1 MTSLN
6 RILTVMV
13 FAVGGVLVWAL
24 IAQTEWAAAQSLL
37 GVGEFYENPITPL
50 VKTAGAITIAI
61 ALTKLVQRG
70 AAWFSR
76 RVLGRAPRSRI
87 PIHRINGGS

>member
-6 RILTVMV
+6 RMLTVLV

-24 IAQTEWAAAQSLL
+24 IAQTEWAATRSLL

-70 AAWFSR
+70 ATWFSR
-76 RVLGRAPRSRI
+76 RILGREPRSRI
-87 PIHRINGGS
+87 PAHRTNASS